1 MGRQQ
6 QERLGYRKAV
16 TMEKPGWVTDPMV
29 KLETMLGVDA
39 GELAGAQ
46 EKKEKVEED
55 FPSLEEA
62 ETVDFGG
69 ARLEDF
75 LARVEEDGSGVS
87 RTEKTQEE
95 CRLCEETGRSY
106 VGRGGSDEDR

>member
-29 KLETMLGVDA
+29 KLETMLSVEVGKLEA
-39 GELAGAQ
+39 PR
-46 EKKEKVEED
+46 EKEEEDVD

-62 ETVDFGG
+62 EMVDFGG
-69 ARLEDF
+69 AGLEDF
-75 LARVEEDGSGVS
+75 LSKADADGSGAS
-87 RTEKTQEE
+87 RTGKTQEE
-95 CRLCEETGRSY
+95 CRLCEEPG
-106 VGRGGSDEDR
+106 